1 MAPEIVLEVFRG
13 LSLNILMD
21 GKRVGFVDAWEDEKV
36 EKGVWVEYVYI
47 LERIRN
53 SGIGSNAVRMVLER
67 WRGMGY
73 ETVSLDDVHWEKTT
87 DFWGKLGFQG
97 EGKRKKLVL

>member
-1 MAPEIVLEVFRG
+1 VSLAPEIVLEVFRG

-53 SGIGSNAVRMVLER
+53 SGIGSNA
-67 WRGMGY
+67 
-73 ETVSLDDVHWEKTT
+73 
-87 DFWGKLGFQG
+87 KLGFQG